1 MSGLGER
8 KVESINLGIALRQL
22 LEASRDASR
31 WRSAPA
37 DPAAYDGIFAR
48 MAQGVDAKRKRLAAE
63 RTEASAR
70 WEALQ
75 AHPQTR
81 RLIRIGNDRRFQT
94 WGFHQFL
101 LARSHELAEHEPKKA
116 LEAAELA
123 LAVAKGLSP
132 EEHGEERT
140 ADFRAAAWTAIA
152 DARSR
157 LGNLDGAWDAV
168 DCAEEALE
176 EGTGDPLE
184 KAELEQLK
192 ARLFKAEGRDQEAE
206 RANRRATNMYRRIGD
221 RRVLEEPGHRRHR
234 EVRGRAAR
242 G

>member
-1 MSGLGER
+1 
-8 KVESINLGIALRQL
+8 
-22 LEASRDASR
+22 
-31 WRSAPA
+31 
-37 DPAAYDGIFAR
+37 
-48 MAQGVDAKRKRLAAE
+48 MAQGVDETRKRLAAE
-63 RTEASAR
+63 RKDASAR
-70 WEALQ
+70 WEALE
-75 AHPQTR
+75 AHPQAR
-81 RLIRIGNDRRFQT
+81 RLVRIGNDRRFQT

-101 LARSHELAEHEPKKA
+101 LARSRKLVEHEPKKA

-132 EEHGEERT
+132 TEHGEERT
-140 ADFRAAAWTAIA
+140 ADFRAAAWAAIA

-157 LGNLDGAWDAV
+157 LGNLDGAWDAI

-192 ARLFKAEGRDQEAE
+192 ARLFKIDGRDEEAE
-206 RANRRATNMYRRIGD
+206 RASRRAANMFRRIGD
-221 RRVLEEPGHRRHR
+221 RRVLEEPGHR
-234 EVRGRAAR
+234 EMRGRAAR

>member
-8 KVESINLGIALRQL
+8 KVENSLGVALRQL
-22 LEASRDASR
+22 LEVSGGMSG
-31 WRSAPA
+31 WRSTPA
-37 DPAAYDGIFAR
+37 DPAAYDGIFEK
-48 MAQGVDAKRKRLAAE
+48 MSQGVDEKRKRLAAE
-63 RTEASAR
+63 RKDASSR
-70 WEALQ
+70 WEALES
-75 AHPQTR
+75 HPQTR
-81 RLIRIGNDRRFQT
+81 RLVRIGNDRRFQT

-101 LARSHELAEHEPKKA
+101 LARSRKLAEHEPKKA

-123 LAVAKGLSP
+123 LAVAKALSP
-132 EEHGEERT
+132 AEHGEERT
-140 ADFRAAAWTAIA
+140 ADFRAAAWTAVA

-192 ARLFKAEGRDQEAE
+192 ARLFKLAGRDAEAE
-206 RANRRATNMYRRIGD
+206 RASRRATNMFRRIGD
-221 RRVLEEPGHRRHR
+221 RRVLEEPGHRSHR
-234 EVRGRAAR
+234 EVHGRAAR

>member
-8 KVESINLGIALRQL
+8 KTENSLGVALRRL
-22 LEASRDASR
+22 LDAKGDTSG

-37 DPAAYDGIFAR
+37 DPAAYDGIFDR
-48 MAQGVDAKRKRLAAE
+48 MTKGIDEKRQRLAAE
-63 RTEASAR
+63 RKDASAR
-70 WEALQ
+70 WEALES
-75 AHPQTR
+75 HPQTR
-81 RLIRIGNDRRFQT
+81 RLVRISNDRRFQT

-101 LARSHELAEHEPKKA
+101 LTRSRKLVEHEPKKA

-123 LAVAKGLSP
+123 LAVAKALSP
-132 EEHGEERT
+132 AEHGEERT
-140 ADFRAAAWTAIA
+140 ADFRAAAWTAVA
-152 DARSR
+152 DARWR

-184 KAELEQLK
+184 KAELEQIK
-192 ARLFKAEGRDQEAE
+192 ARLFQAAGRDEEAG
-206 RANRRATNMYRRIGD
+206 RAHRRAVNMFRRIGD
-221 RRVLEEPGHRRHR
+221 RRVLEEPGHRSRR
-234 EVRGRAAR
+234 EVHGRVAR

>member
-8 KVESINLGIALRQL
+8 KVENSLGLALRQL
-22 LEASRDASR
+22 LETSGGASGG
-31 WRSAPA
+31 RSTPA
-37 DPAAYDGIFAR
+37 DPAAYDEIFNR
-48 MAQGVDAKRKRLAAE
+48 MATRVDEARKRLAAE
-63 RTEASAR
+63 RKDAGSR
-70 WEALQ
+70 WEALES
-75 AHPQTR
+75 HPQAR
-81 RLIRIGNDRRFQT
+81 RLVRIGNDRRFQT

-101 LARSHELAEHEPKKA
+101 LARSRKLVEHEPKKA

-123 LAVAKGLSP
+123 LAVAKGLSVA
-132 EEHGEERT
+132 EHGEERT

-206 RANRRATNMYRRIGD
+206 RASRRATNMYRRIGD
-221 RRVLEEPGHRRHR
+221 RRVLEEPGHRSHR
-234 EVRGRAAR
+234 EVHGRAAQ

>member
-8 KVESINLGIALRQL
+8 EAVDSLGVALRRL
-22 LEASRDASR
+22 LEMSGDAPG

-37 DPAAYDGIFAR
+37 DPAAYDEIFDK
-48 MAQGVDAKRKRLAAE
+48 MAKGVDETRKRLAAE
-63 RTEASAR
+63 RKDASAR
-70 WEALQ
+70 WEALE
-75 AHPQTR
+75 AHPQAR
-81 RLIRIGNDRRFQT
+81 RLVRIGNDRRFQT

-101 LARSHELAEHEPKKA
+101 LARSRQLVEHDPRKA

-123 LAVAKGLSP
+123 LTVAKNLSRA
-132 EEHGEERT
+132 EHGEERT

-157 LGNLDGAWDAV
+157 LGNTDSAWEAV

-176 EGTGDPLE
+176 DGTGDPLE
-184 KAELEQLK
+184 KAELEQII
-192 ARLFKAEGRDQEAE
+192 ARLLKTIGYDAEAE
-206 RANRRATNMYRRIGD
+206 RAARRATNMFRRIGD
-221 RRVLEEPGHRRHR
+221 RRVLEEPGHRSHR
-234 EVRGRAAR
+234 EVGGRAAR